1 MHVIVSDHLT
11 DDILYR
17 SHSLDA
23 ENITRRDQSEN
34 VQITVD
40 IKYDFH
46 GVICQHNKS
55 LVKNL
60 SLYGFCL
67 PLWQFFC

>member
-23 ENITRRDQSEN
+23 ENITRRDQSES
-34 VQITVD
+34 Q
-40 IKYDFH
+40 
-46 GVICQHNKS
+46 
-55 LVKNL
+55 
-60 SLYGFCL
+60 L
-67 PLWQFFC
+67 PLILNMIFTMLSVNIIL